1 MKPDVEVTGH
11 GVPGGRPEV
20 RPGTV
25 RPAERK
31 RGLGAK
37 EWSGSAFV
45 SSQNCVSSLIL
56 REAPHLCVCQH
67 RGVGFRRRRGSS
79 PSQQTF

>member
-1 MKPDVEVTGH
+1 MEFQEGDQRCVQGLGDPLSASADS
-11 GVPGGRPEV
+11 GVH
-20 RPGTV
+20 
-25 RPAERK
+25 
-31 RGLGAK
+31 GAK
-37 EWSGSAFV
+37 EWSGTALL
-45 SSQNCVSSLIL
+45 SSSPRQNCASSLML